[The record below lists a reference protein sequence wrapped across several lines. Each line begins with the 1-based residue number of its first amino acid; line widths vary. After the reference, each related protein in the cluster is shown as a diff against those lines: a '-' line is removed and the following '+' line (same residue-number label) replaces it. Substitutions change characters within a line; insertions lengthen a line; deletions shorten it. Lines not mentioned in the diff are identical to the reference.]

1 MNTIVFVEDDAEVGS
16 LIAAYLAK
24 HDMQVTVE
32 PRGDQAEE
40 TILRESPDLV
50 LLDIMLPGKDGMT
63 ICRDLR
69 AKWSGP
75 IVLLTSLDSD
85 MNHILALEM
94 GACDYILKTTPPAVL
109 LARLR
114 LHLRQNEQATL
125 TKGLQETSL
134 TPYKAL
140 HFGTLTIDPI
150 NRVVTLANTEISLS
164 TADFEL
170 LWELATH
177 AGQIMDRDALLK
189 NLRGVSYDG
198 LDRSVD
204 VAISR
209 LRKKLLDN
217 AAEPYRIKTVRN
229 KGYLFAPHAWEKAM
243 KKLFIQFYLLLF
255 VCFLVMSL
263 LVGLVYKFTAER
275 AGKQSLDDLMNSSLY
290 LMRSELREIP
300 PHDWGKTLKEMDLN
314 LSFDLRV
321 EPLSKYHLDDI
332 SMHRLRGGEIVALDD
347 QYTFLQRIPR
357 SHYVLA
363 VGPVPYLYYLHQMR
377 LLDIALIAFIAI
389 SLAFPVFI
397 WMRPHWQ
404 DMLKL
409 EAAAQR
415 FGDGHLNERIHFD
428 EGSSFERLGI
438 AFNQMA
444 DNINALIASKKQ
456 LIDGIAHELRTPLVR
471 LRYRLEMSDNLSAA
485 ESQALNRDISQL
497 EALIEEL
504 LTYAR
509 LDRPQ
514 NELHL
519 SEPDLPLWLSTH
531 LADIQAVTPDKTVR
545 IKTLAQGHYAALDM
559 RLMER
564 VLDNLLNNALRYCHS
579 TVETSLLLSGNRA
592 TLIVEDDGPGI
603 APENR
608 EHIFEPFV
616 RLDPSRDRSTGGCG
630 LGLAIVH
637 SIALAMGGTVNC
649 DTSELGGARFSF
661 SWPLWHNIPQF
672 TSA

>member
-1 MNTIVFVEDDAEVGS
+1 
-16 LIAAYLAK
+16 
-24 HDMQVTVE
+24 
-32 PRGDQAEE
+32 
-40 TILRESPDLV
+40 
-50 LLDIMLPGKDGMT
+50 
-63 ICRDLR
+63 
-69 AKWSGP
+69 
-75 IVLLTSLDSD
+75 
-85 MNHILALEM
+85 
-94 GACDYILKTTPPAVL
+94 
-109 LARLR
+109 
-114 LHLRQNEQATL
+114 
-125 TKGLQETSL
+125 
-134 TPYKAL
+134 
-140 HFGTLTIDPI
+140 
-150 NRVVTLANTEISLS
+150 
-164 TADFEL
+164 
-170 LWELATH
+170 
-177 AGQIMDRDALLK
+177 
-189 NLRGVSYDG
+189 
-198 LDRSVD
+198 
-204 VAISR
+204 
-209 LRKKLLDN
+209 
-217 AAEPYRIKTVRN
+217 
-229 KGYLFAPHAWEKAM
+229 M

-531 LADIQAVTPDKTVR
+531 LADIQAVTPDKRVR

-579 TVETSLLLSGNRA
+579 TVDTSLLLSGNRA